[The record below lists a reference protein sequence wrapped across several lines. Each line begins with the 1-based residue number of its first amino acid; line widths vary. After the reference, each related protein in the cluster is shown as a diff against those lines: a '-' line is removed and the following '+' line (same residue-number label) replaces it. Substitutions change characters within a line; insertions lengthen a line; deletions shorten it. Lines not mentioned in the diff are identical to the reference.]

1 VLRRLDAGP
10 LTAASIAI
18 LLAIVMGVMAL
29 VGLTAPASDPK
40 RAAAAA
46 GSGLRGFADSGD
58 LTAFARKMAA
68 LERRQIAAL
77 ESAPAPMYSMSVD
90 AAAPAMEAPAE
101 AAPEES
107 ITNTQEAGVDEGGIV
122 KRAGDYLVVLRRGR
136 LFTIRVGDDA
146 LTPVGMVDAF
156 PPGKSDPDST
166 WYDEMLIHGS
176 QIIVIGY
183 SYGEFGTELNRFD
196 LAADGALTWRDTHYL
211 RSGDY
216 YSSSNYASRL
226 IGDELVLYTP
236 VYADWSAFR
245 ETLPAIRDRDPKAK
259 QRPLVQPEDFLVA
272 EPYRSGRFP
281 LEVLHTVTRCD
292 LSAPKFDCRAIAIA
306 GTWSHAFYVSRDAVY
321 AWTGVAEAIGGSIGN
336 ATPGQLY
343 RIPLDG
349 SAPGAVQVAG
359 SPVDQFSFA
368 EDASAG
374 VLRVLLREIGDGEG
388 MWAGEDSGGDVA
400 LASIPFGSFG
410 AGNAPLPRARYRDLP
425 EPEGWRFHNRFV
437 GDYVLYAAGRY
448 GDEDETA
455 TVYAVP
461 LDGRAVQQITLGHGV
476 TRFDRMGSDAVAIG
490 PARGGALGF
499 SALSLG
505 AKAQVEDSYLLPAS
519 SEGETRSQAFFFRP
533 DPGSAD
539 GASGI
544 LGLPVSRE
552 VKRNG
557 AEFLGSGS
565 AIAFLRRDAR
575 RFNPAGELAAAART
589 GRNDNCKASCVDWYG
604 NARPIFL
611 GQRIIALMGYELV
624 EGTLAAGRIA
634 ERRRVSFAP

>member
-1 VLRRLDAGP
+1 MRRLDAGP

-18 LLAIVMGVMAL
+18 LLAIVLGLFVL
-29 VGLTAPASDPK
+29 VGLTAPASDPQ
-40 RAAAAA
+40 RAAVSA
-46 GSGLRGFADSGD
+46 GTGLRGFADSGD

-68 LERRQIAAL
+68 LERRQMAVL
-77 ESAPAPMYSMSVD
+77 ESPASEMYSMSVD
-90 AAAPAMEAPAE
+90 IAEPAAD

-122 KRAGDYLVVLRRGR
+122 KRAGDYLIVLRRGR

-146 LTPVGMVDAF
+146 LTPVGMIDAF
-156 PPGKSDPDST
+156 PPDKRDPDRT

-196 LAADGALTWRDTHYL
+196 LAEDGALTWRDTHYL

-236 VYADWSAFR
+236 VYAEWSAFR
-245 ETLPAIRDRDPKAK
+245 ETLPAIRDRDPEAK
-259 QRPLVQPEDFLVA
+259 PRPLVQPEDFLVA

-292 LSAPKFDCRAIAIA
+292 LSAPDFDCRAIAIA

-321 AWTGVAEAIGGSIGN
+321 AWTGVAEAIGGTVGN

-368 EDASAG
+368 EDARAG
-374 VLRVLLREIGDGEG
+374 VLRVLLREIGGGEG
-388 MWAGEDSGGDVA
+388 MWAGEVSEGNVA

-410 AGNAPLPRARYRDLP
+410 AGNAPLPRAGYRDLP

-455 TVYAVP
+455 LVYAVP

-476 TRFDRMGSDAVAIG
+476 TRFDRMGSDAVVIG
-490 PARGGALGF
+490 PARDDALGF

-505 AKAQVEDSYLLPAS
+505 PQAQIGDSYLLPAS
-519 SEGETRSQAFFFRP
+519 TEGETRSQAFFFRP

-552 VKRNG
+552 VTRNG

-589 GRNDNCKASCVDWYG
+589 ARNDNCKASCVDWYG

-611 GQRIIALMGYELV
+611 GGRIIALMGYELV